1 MVPAT
6 LPTVIEATVIG
17 SSRSTSL
24 QSRLY
29 YPRRNH
35 VLRVI
40 IVGISFFGPTGAG
53 LAEATNDQVK
63 QNNFLFNL
71 SVVMSLEKLCP
82 SIQINKEVVRQ
93 KASEAGID
101 LSQGISPQKYPG
113 LVNDFS
119 RGQAFVAMMNDAG
132 GAFPC
137 AQIGALN
144 GKPSA
149 GTLEWQEFIQSK
161 PPQ

>member
-1 MVPAT
+1 
-6 LPTVIEATVIG
+6 
-17 SSRSTSL
+17 
-24 QSRLY
+24 
-29 YPRRNH
+29 
-35 VLRVI
+35 VLRVV
-40 IVGISFFGPTGAG
+40 IVGISFFGLTGAG
-53 LAEATNDQVK
+53 LAQATSDQAK

-82 SIQINKEVVRQ
+82 SIQVKKEVVRQ

-132 GAFPC
+132 GPFPC

-144 GKPSA
+144 GTASA